1 MHIIK
6 WNTWVRII
14 RVAKAGG
21 KSRSRSRS
29 RSVLSQH
36 SKIIVKGLRNHLLC
50 YTNSNILLEK
60 PKAIQDLVNRVAMIL
75 R

>member
-21 KSRSRSRS
+21 KSRS

-60 PKAIQDLVNRVAMIL
+60 PKAIQDLVNHVAMIL